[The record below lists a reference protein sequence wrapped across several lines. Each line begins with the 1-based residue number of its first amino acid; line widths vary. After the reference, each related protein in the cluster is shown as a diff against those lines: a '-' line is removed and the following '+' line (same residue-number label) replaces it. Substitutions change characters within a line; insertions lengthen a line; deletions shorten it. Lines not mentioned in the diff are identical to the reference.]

1 MGRSG
6 IGLARAGRRRL
17 YGGTPTPA
25 PAPFTAIAA
34 DGWQATVG
42 SPADLSLLPATATR
56 QGFDTAGAAT
66 THIDTLFL
74 TKRVWQAYPA
84 QASFTASSQALSD
97 YVYSTDTIAGAV
109 NNSTETSPKPVAAWV
124 MTDRRIVGNSLDLE
138 CVAFHR
144 NGRGGKPVACVVF
157 RATDGTTT
165 VTATAS
171 AMVVSPGSYD
181 RCAVLVYRATIDIS
195 SLSDNANITC
205 NAKVYPWIGGSGSV
219 LDSADQSAAREFSP
233 RVFRKNTSRAAA
245 PYIVRV
251 KATGNDGTG
260 AVSTS
265 AATADASPCLTLIGA
280 INRARAVLGT
290 AAGSLDGLRIQLDA
304 GTWARTSS
312 PSASNTINAEVV
324 IEPIP
329 GVAKASCIVTFG
341 VSNNGFDLAYFRMRS
356 LTVRRVGLY
365 SNNGTQTVYE
375 DCAIDYNGNT
385 DTPLAISGTNMY
397 FEGCDFGTG
406 SLALNGHVSSFHA
419 LHRGCTG
426 GVANSNDQREY
437 YVVVG
442 CEWTGG
448 RGEPTIGR
456 SQNGTV
462 IAFNKFMKHGNAGGG
477 GMTLTG
483 SGTLAG
489 AAIVQNLFEWTSTGA
504 QLILRVSADG
514 DTLNTSH
521 VILWHNT
528 MVGAF
533 AAGRSNVF
541 YDETTGTART
551 HKLMSCKSN
560 IHVQINTKSDVFK
573 TDGTRTGNFA
583 YEHGVGCDGEF
594 SQFVDAASGGV
605 GTSFA
610 QEYPGLR
617 GSLGTSPTTRNDP
630 LFTSYAGATYNGST
644 YTAGAG
650 GGTYTLQ
657 AGSPCLARLP
667 VAVLS
672 HDLAGIARA
681 AADNAA
687 GAYA

>member
-1 MGRSG
+1 MARSG
-6 IGLARAGRRRL
+6 IGLARAGRRWL
-17 YGGTPTPA
+17 AGGTPVPTP
-25 PAPFTAIAA
+25 PPFTAIAA

-42 SPADLSLLPATATR
+42 SPADLSLLPAVVSR
-56 QGFDTAGAAT
+56 QGFDAAGAAA
-66 THIDTLFL
+66 THTDTLYL
-74 TKRVWQAYPA
+74 TKRVRQAYPG
-84 QASFTASSQALSD
+84 QASFTANSQALSD

-109 NNSTETSPKPVAAWV
+109 NDSAETSPKPVAAWV
-124 MTDRRIVGNSLDLE
+124 VTDRRIVGNSLDVE

-144 NGRGGKPVACVVF
+144 SGRSGKPVACVVF

-165 VTATAS
+165 VTSTAS
-171 AMVVSPGSYD
+171 AMVVSPGGYD

-195 SLSDNANITC
+195 SLSDNANITY

-233 RVFRKNTSRAAA
+233 RVVRKNTARTAA

-251 KATGNDGTG
+251 KAGGNDSTG
-260 AVSTS
+260 AVSTN
-265 AATADASPCLTLIGA
+265 AATAEASPCATIIGA
-280 INRARAVLGT
+280 INRANVVLGT
-290 AAGSLDGLRIQLDA
+290 GTGALDGLRIQLDA
-304 GTWARTSS
+304 GTWARGDF
-312 PSASNTINAEVV
+312 PNFFNTVNAEVV
-324 IEPIP
+324 IEPKP
-329 GVAKASCIVTFG
+329 GVAKASCIFQFG
-341 VSNNGFDLAYFRMRS
+341 ASNNGFEMSCFRIRG
-356 LTVRRVGLY
+356 LTVRRMGVY
-365 SNNGTQTVYE
+365 SNNAPQSTYE
-375 DCAIDYNGNT
+375 DCVIDYNGYT
-385 DTPLAISGTNMY
+385 DTPIALNSGNCMY

-406 SLALNGHVSSFHA
+406 VVSIGHVNSFHA
-419 LHRGCTG
+419 LHRGCIG
-426 GVANSNDQREY
+426 GTANAADQREY

-442 CEWTGG
+442 CDWTGG
-448 RGEPTIGR
+448 RHEAVTGR
-456 SQNGTV
+456 TQTGTV
-462 IAFNKFMKHGNAGGG
+462 IAFNKFMKNGNAGGG
-477 GMTLTG
+477 GVMLTG

-489 AAIVQNLFEWTSTGA
+489 AAIVQNLFEWTSTGV
-504 QLILRVSADG
+504 QLDVRISADG

-528 MVGAF
+528 MIGAYT
-533 AAGRSNVF
+533 AGRSNLF
-541 YDETTGTART
+541 YDETTGTSRT
-551 HKLMSCKSN
+551 HKLMSCKGN

-594 SQFVDAASGGV
+594 SQYVDASGGSD
-605 GTSFA
+605 SFR

-617 GSLGTSPTTRNDP
+617 ASIGTSSTTRNDP
-630 LFTSYAGATYNGST
+630 LFTSYAGTTYNGSA

-667 VAVLS
+667 VTVLS
-672 HDLAGIARA
+672 HDLAGTARA

>member
-17 YGGTPTPA
+17 SGTTPAPA
-25 PAPFTAIAA
+25 PAPFTAVAV

-42 SPADLSLLPATATR
+42 SPADLSLLPATVTR
-56 QGFDTAGAAT
+56 QGFDAAGAAT
-66 THIDTLFL
+66 THVDTLYL
-74 TKRVWQAYPA
+74 TKRVRQAYPA
-84 QASFTASSQALSD
+84 QASFTANSQALSD
-97 YVYSTDTIAGAV
+97 YVYATDTMAGAV
-109 NNSTETSPKPVAAWV
+109 NGSTEASPKPVAAWV
-124 MTDRRIVGNSLDLE
+124 MTDRRVVGNSLDLE

-165 VTATAS
+165 VSSTAS
-171 AMVVSPGSYD
+171 AMVVSPGGYD
-181 RCAVLVYRATIDIS
+181 RCAVLVYRATIDVS

-205 NAKVYPWIGGSGSV
+205 NAKVYPWIGDSGSV

-233 RVFRKNTSRAAA
+233 RVFRKNTARAAA
-245 PYIVRV
+245 PFIVRV
-251 KATGNDGTG
+251 KSTGNDSTG

-280 INRARAVLGT
+280 LDRARAVLGT
-290 AAGSLDGLRIQLDA
+290 GAGALDGLRIQLDA
-304 GTWARTSS
+304 GTWPRSSS
-312 PSASNTINAEVV
+312 PTANTVNAEIV

-329 GVAKASCIVTFG
+329 GVAKANCVFQFG
-341 VSNNGFDLAYFRMRS
+341 AANNGFAVSYFRMRGI
-356 LTVRRVGLY
+356 TVQRVGVF

-385 DTPLAISGTNMY
+385 STPLAIAGTNMY

-406 SLALNGHVSSFHA
+406 GLALNGHVSSFHA
-419 LHRGCTG
+419 LHRGCIG
-426 GVANSNDQREY
+426 GTANAGDQREF
-437 YVVVG
+437 YVMVG
-442 CEWTGG
+442 CDWLGG
-448 RGEPTIGR
+448 RFEPVADR

-462 IAFNKFMKHGNAGGG
+462 AAFNKLQKNGTGGG
-477 GMTLTG
+477 GGFALTGTGTLT
-483 SGTLAG
+483 G
-489 AAIVQNLFEWTSTGA
+489 AAIVQNLIEWTSTGV
-504 QLILRVSADG
+504 QLVARVSADG
-514 DTLNTSH
+514 SALNTSH

-528 MVGAF
+528 IAGAF
-533 AAGRSNVF
+533 AAGRSNMF

-551 HKLMSCKSN
+551 HKLMSCKGN

-594 SQFVDAASGGV
+594 SQFVDAAGGSD
-605 GTSFA
+605 SFR
-610 QEYPGLR
+610 QEYAGLR
-617 GSLGTSPTTRNDP
+617 ASIGSSSSVRNDP
-630 LFTSYAGATYNGST
+630 LFTGYAGAIFNGST
-644 YTAGAG
+644 YAAGAG

-672 HDLAGIARA
+672 HDLAGTARA
-681 AADNAA
+681 TANNAA